1 MKFPKYWALGEAVAA
16 GPGGKRFE
24 VGVWRWSDT
33 SQAEADSLAREA
45 AEQLAKE
52 VTRKGR
58 WPDGHYGYA
67 DRPLR
72 EPILREFRNDQGEQT
87 AVVSRNSY
95 GCQVLNT
102 AGAMFIDVDLPEQK
116 IGCLGVVLGKR
127 ARAKAAALRE
137 QHEKAELARLGEWL
151 MQNGD
156 WGVRIYRTHAGL
168 RYLVT
173 HAPIAPD
180 SEEARFA
187 MVQLNADPLY
197 VRLCG
202 AQHSYRAR
210 LTPKAWRLGLKVP
223 PARWPFPDAE
233 AETAF
238 NQWHERYTAACAER
252 ATCELVGALGPEAI
266 HPFIAPI
273 MKLHD
278 ETTRVDAQLPLA

>member
-1 MKFPKYWALGEAVAA
+1 MRFPKYWALGEAVAA
-16 GPGGKRFE
+16 GRGGKRFE

-33 SQAEADSLAREA
+33 SQADADAQAREA
-45 AEQLAKE
+45 AEELAKE

-72 EPILREFRNDQGEQT
+72 EPVLQEFRNDQGEQT

-102 AGAMFIDVDLPEQK
+102 TGAMFIDVDLPEEK
-116 IGCLGVVLGKR
+116 VGCLGGILGKR

-137 QHEKAELARLGEWL
+137 QHEKDELARLGQWL
-151 MQNGD
+151 VQNGD

-180 SEEARFA
+180 GEEARLA

-197 VRLCG
+197 VRLCH
-202 AQHSYRAR
+202 AQQSYRAR

-223 PARWPFPDAE
+223 PARWPFADAD

-238 NQWHERYTAACAER
+238 DRWQQGYTAACAER
-252 ATCELVGALGPEAI
+252 ATCSFVGALGPEAI
-266 HPFIAPI
+266 HPHIQSI
-273 MKLHD
+273 MNLHD
-278 ETTRVDAQLPLA
+278 ETTRVAVELPLA